1 MDTGPT
7 IDQQRRELQK
17 NNPDLYTY
25 IAAVEAI
32 RVMDVALDK
41 ASIVQDVRRVIRL
54 MREQYKT
61 RAEVLRIKPITR
73 TPMAT
78 TPAVPTP
85 QPERSRVSEGS

>member
-17 NNPDLYTY
+17 SNPDLYTY
-25 IAAVEAI
+25 ITAIEAV
-32 RVMDVALDK
+32 RVMDMALDK

-61 RAEVLRIKPITR
+61 RAEVLRIK
-73 TPMAT
+73 
-78 TPAVPTP
+78 
-85 QPERSRVSEGS
+85 